1 MTPVLE
7 RCIAGCRCLA
17 PVWLAVALILVSH
30 ATSGCTRKDEN
41 AAAGHSEPD
50 KQQLGE
56 RLYREGILA
65 SGQPIRA
72 VVAGDIR
79 VEGAMFAC
87 ANCHLRSGLGT
98 TEGPIITPR
107 INAATLFAPLPRG
120 VPWSGP
126 SFSTAEKP
134 VWETPPPWFDAGF
147 LRDAYDRE
155 GLAKVIRTGT
165 NAVGQTLDDA
175 MPRFDLEDGDMTAL
189 LDYLGQLSAK
199 YSPGLTETRLSF
211 ATVVTDEVPRAER
224 EAMLRALQAYI
235 DTRNAKPRHQKKR
248 ARAGPFYRREGDIA
262 YRDIELVTWELT
274 GPPETWRSQLERHY
288 REHPVFALLGGITTG
303 PWSPVHAFCEENRIP
318 SLFPITDQ
326 PVVSDTDWYTLYL
339 SKGVHQEGEG
349 AARWLRRVEGLDA
362 DARIVQ
368 LYRAGGREEIVARA
382 FEATWT
388 ELGRAA
394 PGSQI
399 LPTGEKEA
407 SAFLDALLKDQRPQ
421 VLMLW
426 VGADAAPLL
435 EDLARRPDP
444 TRDGRGSRGPPRRGS
459 VGRAGS
465 GSRVHLR
472 HVSLQPSRHQAE
484 GGDCSEALARRKEDT
499 GDEPALAGQHLLP
512 RLDAVRGPPR
522 HAKRILPRVLHG
534 DDGHDDG
541 PGLGGRRLS
550 ASELR
555 AWPAI
560 RLERLLRRPARPRS
574 NSRAAAGE
582 RLGRSVAEVG
592 SHRHQRLSSCS
603 LPWQSP
609 AQRPVVGL

>member
-1 MTPVLE
+1 VTPVFE
-7 RCIAGCRCLA
+7 RCVAGRRCLS
-17 PVWLAVALILVSH
+17 PVWLVAALILVSH
-30 ATSGCTRKDEN
+30 TTSGCTRKDES
-41 AAAGHSEPD
+41 APAGHPEPYNH
-50 KQQLGE
+50 QLGA

-98 TEGPIITPR
+98 TEGAIITPR

-120 VPWSGP
+120 VPWRGP

-165 NAVGQTLDDA
+165 NAVGQSLDDA

-199 YSPGLTETRLSF
+199 YSPGVTETTLSF

-224 EAMLRALQAYI
+224 EAMLRVLQAYI
-235 DTRNAKPRHQKKR
+235 DTRNAKPRHEKKR

-262 YRDIELVTWELT
+262 YRDIELVTWELK
-274 GPPETWRSQLERHY
+274 GPPETWREQLERHS
-288 REHPVFALLGGITTG
+288 RDHPVFALLGGITTG
-303 PWSPVHAFCEENRIP
+303 PWSPVHAFCEEHRIP

-326 PVVSDTDWYTLYL
+326 PVVSETDWYTLYL
-339 SKGVHQEGEG
+339 SKGMHQEGEG
-349 AARWLRRVEGLDA
+349 AARWLRRLNGLDA

-368 LYRAGGREEIVARA
+368 LYRRGGRGEVVARA

-388 ELGRAA
+388 ELGRPA
-394 PGSQI
+394 PVSQI

-407 SAFLDALLKDQRPQ
+407 SAFLDTVLKEQRPQ

-426 VGADAAPLL
+426 LGADAAPLL
-435 EDLARRPDP
+435 EDLARRPERPGTVVVAAGLLGEDLSVVP
-444 TRDGRGSRGPPRRGS
+444 EAARDFTYVTYPYSLPGTKQRAELAVKRWLDARKIPVTNLRLQANIYFLGWMLSGALKGMRNEFYGEYFMETMDMMTDQDWAV
-459 VGRAGS
+459 VGY
-465 GSRVHLR
+465 
-472 HVSLQPSRHQAE
+472 
-484 GGDCSEALARRKEDT
+484 
-499 GDEPALAGQHLLP
+499 P
-512 RLDAVRGPPR
+512 RLSF
-522 HAKRILPRVLHG
+522 
-534 DDGHDDG
+534 G
-541 PGLGGRRLS
+541 PGQRYASKGCYVVQLGPGPTP
-550 ASELR
+550 ELR
-555 AWPAI
+555 QVSDW
-560 RLERLLRRPARPRS
+560 
-574 NSRAAAGE
+574 
-582 RLGRSVAEVG
+582 
-592 SHRHQRLSSCS
+592 
-603 LPWQSP
+603 
-609 AQRPVVGL
+609 VVQ

>member
-1 MTPVLE
+1 
-7 RCIAGCRCLA
+7 LA
-17 PVWLAVALILVSH
+17 PVWLAAALILVSH
-30 ATSGCTRKDEN
+30 TTSGCTRKDES
-41 AAAGHSEPD
+41 AAAGHPEPD

-72 VVAGDIR
+72 VVAGDVR

-120 VPWSGP
+120 VPWRGP

-165 NAVGQTLDDA
+165 NAVGQSLDDA
-175 MPRFDLEDGDMTAL
+175 MPRFDLDERDMTAL

-199 YSPGLTETRLSF
+199 YPPGVTETTLSF

-224 EAMLRALQAYI
+224 EAMLRTLQAYI

-326 PVVSDTDWYTLYL
+326 PVVSETDWYTLYL
-339 SKGVHQEGEG
+339 SKGMHQEGEG

-368 LYRAGGREEIVARA
+368 LYRRGGRGEVVARA

-388 ELGRAA
+388 ELGRPA
-394 PGSQI
+394 PGGQI

-407 SAFLDALLKDQRPQ
+407 SAFLDTVLKEQRPQ

-426 VGADAAPLL
+426 LGADAAPLL
-435 EDLARRPDP
+435 EDLARRPDRP
-444 TRDGRGSRGPPRRGS
+444 GTVVVAAGLLGEDLS
-459 VGRAGS
+459 VVPEAAREFTYVTYPYSLPGTKQRAELAVKHWLDARKIPVTNLRLQANIYFLGWMLS
-465 GSRVHLR
+465 GA
-472 HVSLQPSRHQAE
+472 LQGMRNEFYREYFMETMDMMTDQDWAVV
-484 GGDCSEALARRKEDT
+484 GY
-499 GDEPALAGQHLLP
+499 P
-512 RLDAVRGPPR
+512 RLSF
-522 HAKRILPRVLHG
+522 
-534 DDGHDDG
+534 G
-541 PGLGGRRLS
+541 PGQRYASKGCYLVQLGPGPTP
-550 ASELR
+550 ELR
-555 AWPAI
+555 QVSDW
-560 RLERLLRRPARPRS
+560 
-574 NSRAAAGE
+574 
-582 RLGRSVAEVG
+582 
-592 SHRHQRLSSCS
+592 
-603 LPWQSP
+603 
-609 AQRPVVGL
+609 VVQ

>member
-1 MTPVLE
+1 MLQGAGAWR
-7 RCIAGCRCLA
+7 RCGSLA
-17 PVWLAVALILVSH
+17 ALILVSH
-30 ATSGCTRKDEN
+30 TTSGCTRKDES
-41 AAAGHSEPD
+41 APAGHPEPD

-98 TEGPIITPR
+98 TEGSIITPR

-120 VPWSGP
+120 VPWRGP
-126 SFSTAEKP
+126 SFSTAERP

-165 NAVGQTLDDA
+165 NAVGQSLDDA

-199 YSPGLTETRLSF
+199 YSPGVTETTLSF

-224 EAMLRALQAYI
+224 EAMLRVLQAYI
-235 DTRNAKPRHQKKR
+235 DTRNAKPRHEKKR

-262 YRDIELVTWELT
+262 YRDIELVTWELK
-274 GPPETWRSQLERHY
+274 GPPETWREPARAALPRPSRLCPARGESRPDPGHPCTPSAKNTGSRRSSRSPISPSCRRPTGTPSICRRGCTKKA
-288 REHPVFALLGGITTG
+288 RELRDGFAE
-303 PWSPVHAFCEENRIP
+303 SN
-318 SLFPITDQ
+318 
-326 PVVSDTDWYTLYL
+326 
-339 SKGVHQEGEG
+339 
-349 AARWLRRVEGLDA
+349 GLDA

-368 LYRAGGREEIVARA
+368 LYRRGGRGEVVARA

-426 VGADAAPLL
+426 LGADAAPLL
-435 EDLARRPDP
+435 EDLARRPDRP
-444 TRDGRGSRGPPRRGS
+444 GTVVVAAGLARRGS
-459 VGRAGS
+459 IGRAGG
-465 GSRVHLR
+465 GSRIHLC
-472 HVSLQPSRHQAE
+472 HVSVQPSRYQAE

-499 GDEPALAGQHLLP
+499 G
-512 RLDAVRGPPR
+512 
-522 HAKRILPRVLHG
+522 
-534 DDGHDDG
+534 
-541 PGLGGRRLS
+541 GRRQSCMS
-550 ASELR
+550 AT
-555 AWPAI
+555 
-560 RLERLLRRPARPRS
+560 
-574 NSRAAAGE
+574 
-582 RLGRSVAEVG
+582 
-592 SHRHQRLSSCS
+592 
-603 LPWQSP
+603 
-609 AQRPVVGL
+609 AQ